1 MNHGREYRTDLRLMT
16 LRDHVPRTWLSV
28 TLRGKLTQPLEGS
41 SADPVGELADKL
53 LTLPRGVR
61 CLNRLQYVRQGAL
74 RP

>member
-1 MNHGREYRTDLRLMT
+1 MVVNTDLRLT
-16 LRDHVPRTWLSV
+16 LCDHVLSV
-28 TLRGKLTQPLEGS
+28 PLRGIFSTQPLGGS

-61 CLNRLQYVRQGAL
+61 CLNRLHYVRQGAL